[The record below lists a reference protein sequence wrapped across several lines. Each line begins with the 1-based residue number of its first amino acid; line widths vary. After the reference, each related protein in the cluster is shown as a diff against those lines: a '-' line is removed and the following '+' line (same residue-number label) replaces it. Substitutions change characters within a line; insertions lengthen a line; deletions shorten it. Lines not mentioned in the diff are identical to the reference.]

1 MDVQW
6 IDERDPRSYFGGR
19 TAVEKYNNACI
30 ERRDKHPYILNDHKD
45 TIEALNTD
53 GFCILKDA
61 FDVEK
66 LLRLKEEAEAV
77 ISAGQHL
84 KVNND
89 HWQTIEQPFLHCP
102 MAVDI
107 AFDDLLINIASE
119 YFQCIPALGTFNLR
133 KSLVNTLPEDTTNL
147 FHADKNSVRF
157 IKFFFYLNDVN
168 SPEEGPLT
176 IVEGSL
182 KNKFLGWQHK
192 YRWSEE
198 EMKTIYGEDSFRYL
212 TANVGDVIIANTTA
226 FHRGTKVKTRNRTM
240 LTLNYVIHPEEWR
253 PASFMIK
260 QNDYNDLPGAKKPV
274 TDFLIKV

>member
-1 MDVQW
+1 MNIQW
-6 IDERDPRSYFGGR
+6 LDERDPRSYFDGR
-19 TAVEKYNNACI
+19 TGVEKYNSACM
-30 ERRDKHPYILNDHKD
+30 ERRGKYPYALNDHKD
-45 TIEALNTD
+45 TIEELNTD
-53 GFCILKDA
+53 GFCILKNA
-61 FDVEK
+61 FDIEK
-66 LLRLKEEAEAV
+66 LLKLKEETEAT
-77 ISAGQHL
+77 IFTGQYL

-102 MAVDI
+102 TAVDI

-119 YFQCIPALGTFNLR
+119 YFQCTPALGTFNLR

-157 IKFFFYLNDVN
+157 IKFFFYLNDVK

-176 IVEGSL
+176 IVKGSL
-182 KNKFLGWQHK
+182 KNKFLGWQYK
-192 YRWSEE
+192 YRWPEE
-198 EMKTIYGEDSFRYL
+198 EMKRIYGEDSFRYL
-212 TANVGDVIIANTTA
+212 IANVGDVIIANTTA

-253 PASFMIK
+253 ATSFMIK
-260 QNDYNDLPGAKKPV
+260 QNDYNDLPEAKKPV